1 MTNIYKVRLTNFGYY
16 IYEGHDEQLA
26 RKKAE
31 MAGFECTIYTN
42 DELTG
47 SCSPI
52 TGWLCHG
59 RVPRHGRV
67 QLPY

>member
-31 MAGFECTIYTN
+31 MAGFECIIYTN

-52 TGWLCHG
+52 TGW
-59 RVPRHGRV
+59 R
-67 QLPY
+67 